1 MKILLI
7 IGLGGGLGSIV
18 RFLSQKA
25 VAQFLP
31 VSFPYGTFFIN
42 ILGSFLIGIFFGISE
57 KSNILSPEV
66 RLFLTTGF
74 CGGFTTFSTFSLDG
88 LMLIRDGQYLYLGLY
103 AGLSVLL
110 GLAATFAGVA
120 LMKVI

>member
-1 MKILLI
+1 MKMLLI
-7 IGLGGGLGSIV
+7 VGLGGGLGSIA
-18 RFLSQKA
+18 RFLSQKT

-57 KSNILSPEV
+57 KSNVLSPEV

-74 CGGFTTFSTFSLDG
+74 CGGFTTFSTFSLDS
-88 LMLIRDGQYLYLGLY
+88 LMLIRDAQYLYFGLY

-120 LMKVI
+120 LIKFL